1 MSRLL
6 TPPQLTWRDDGTPV
20 ADAHDDVY
28 FSVADGLS
36 ETRAVFIGACGLPEV
51 WAEADRFT
59 VAETGFG
66 TGLNFLALWK
76 LWRETRPSETAQLHF
91 VSFEGF
97 PLGQDAAAR
106 ALAMW
111 PELAELSDKLLAKWP
126 GPVRGVR
133 QMSWP
138 VEGVTLTLHLG
149 DITEM
154 LPQAVFA
161 ADAWFL
167 DGFSPSKNEDMWGE
181 WIYPEIAARSREG
194 TRLGTF
200 TVAGAVRRG
209 LSAAGFEV
217 ERVPGHGRKRQR
229 LEARYAPP
237 DGAQIHAKPFD
248 RHAVMPGPMP
258 ARSVVV
264 VGAGI
269 AGASVA
275 QGLAAQGAEVTIL
288 EAAGGPAME
297 ASGNPLALL
306 MPRLDVGDTVP
317 ARLLIDAYLAA
328 RAEYA
333 GRPGVAEVDIRQ
345 PVQDERMGERI
356 RKLLLDPPLPLEDL
370 EALQGGGLLH
380 KGGMILRP
388 ARLVADLLRGL
399 DVRYNAQADDALA
412 LRDEFDAVVIATGM
426 QAKASLPW
434 LELIAKQGQVDF
446 VTGEAD
452 APPDAIV
459 SGSYALACGGDRLW
473 GATFE
478 DVEPDA
484 QAALSDAAQA
494 ENLSALEVLSPYW
507 IRQAREGA
515 VQSRAGVRA
524 TTRDQLP
531 IIGAVPDYNV
541 VMTAFDG
548 VRTGRRI
555 YSDAP
560 RLDGIY
566 LAGGFGARGFTFGP
580 WAGQILAAQIMG
592 HPAPAPQVALEAV
605 SPMRL
610 ILRQLKRGG

>member
-36 ETRAVFIGACGLPEV
+36 ETRAVFIGACGLPGA

-97 PLGQDAAAR
+97 PLALEAAAR

-237 DGAQIHAKPFD
+237 DGAQLHTKPFD
-248 RHAVMPGPMP
+248 RHAVLPGPMP
-258 ARSVVV
+258 ARRVVV

-275 QGLAAQGAEVTIL
+275 QELAAQGAEVTIL

-388 ARLVADLLRGL
+388 ALLVADLLRGL

-412 LRDEFDAVVIATGM
+412 LRDEYDAVVIATGM

-459 SGSYALACGGDRLW
+459 SGSYALACGSDRLW

-484 QAALSDAAQA
+484 LAALSDAAQV

-531 IIGAVPDYNV
+531 IIGAVPDYDA
-541 VMTAFDG
+541 VMTAFEG

-560 RLDGIY
+560 RLDGVY

>member
-6 TPPQLTWRDDGTPV
+6 TPPELTWRDDGTPV
-20 ADAHDDVY
+20 ASAHDDVY

-36 ETRAVFIGACGLPEV
+36 ETRAVFLKACGLPEA
-51 WAEADRFT
+51 WAGADRFT

-66 TGLNFLALWK
+66 TGLNFLALWQA
-76 LWRETRPSETAQLHF
+76 WNETRPSPNAQLHF
-91 VSFEGF
+91 VSFEAF
-97 PLGQDAAAR
+97 PLERDAVER
-106 ALAMW
+106 ALSVW
-111 PELAELSDKLLAKWP
+111 PELAELSEQLLSQWP

-133 QMSWP
+133 QLSWP
-138 VEGVTLTLHLG
+138 EAGVTLTLHLG
-149 DITEM
+149 DIVEM
-154 LPQAVFA
+154 LPQAVFT

-167 DGFSPSKNEDMWGE
+167 DGFSPAKNEDMWGP
-181 WIYPEIAARSREG
+181 WIYPELAARSREG

-209 LSAAGFEV
+209 LSDAGFEV

-229 LEARYAPP
+229 LEARFCPA
-237 DGAQIHAKPFD
+237 DDAQLPAKPFD
-248 RHAVMPGPMP
+248 LHAVFPGPMP
-258 ARSVVV
+258 AGHVVV

-275 QGLAAQGAEVTIL
+275 NCLAAQGAEVTVL
-288 EAAGGPAME
+288 EAAGGPATE

-306 MPRLDVGDTVP
+306 MPRLDVGDTIP

-328 RAEYA
+328 RALYA
-333 GRPGVAEVDIRQ
+333 GRPGVAELDICQ

-380 KGGMILRP
+380 KRGMILRP
-388 ARLVADLLRGL
+388 ALLIPDLLEGL
-399 DVRYNAQADDALA
+399 DVHYNTQADDVFA
-412 LRDEFDAVVIATGM
+412 LRDEYDAVVIATGM
-426 QAKASLPW
+426 QAKATLPW

-446 VTGEAD
+446 VTGEAEVE
-452 APPDAIV
+452 AAAIV
-459 SGSYALACGGDRLW
+459 SGSYALAYGDMRLW

-484 QAALSDAAQA
+484 RAKLSDVAQA

-531 IIGAVPDYNV
+531 IIGAVPDYDATMV
-541 VMTAFDG
+541 SFEG

-555 YSDAP
+555 FTDAP

-566 LAGGFGARGFTFGP
+566 LAAGFGARGFTFGA
-580 WAGQILAAQIMG
+580 WAGQILAAQMFG